1 MNFNV
6 VKKGYDKTQVNE
18 YIQNLANENNE
29 IITNLKTEI
38 DELKRQKQELEQ
50 VVGSY
55 EKKKD
60 EIFVAFVEA
69 QETSAKLKAKAE
81 KRFADEMER
90 LQLFQ
95 QKWTTYAKEVSKT
108 LAPEQVEKFEQAG
121 RKFEE
126 ILSLYDKEVKVLVPQ
141 EVAQTQQDKTFDPL
155 KKVAKFLDN
164 FDGQQVATQPTNE
177 QQPQIVEQIVEQEP
191 VAAVQQAEA
200 VQEPD
205 EVELTKAPLEL
216 ESLAE
221 ELVEEEVEPVV
232 VQNIEKQDSIKEKVQ
247 KLFEEEDR
255 AAAEMEE
262 NDISQSDIFNVQQS
276 LEDLCKELGLIE

>member
-6 VKKGYDKTQVNE
+6 VKKGYDKTQVQE
-18 YIQNLANENNE
+18 YIQNLTNENNE
-29 IITNLKTEI
+29 VVTNLKTEI
-38 DELKRQKQELEQ
+38 EELKRQKEQLEQ
-50 VVGSY
+50 VVNSY
-55 EKKKD
+55 DKKKD

-95 QKWTTYAKEVSKT
+95 QKWTAYAKEVTKT
-108 LAPEQVEKFEQAG
+108 LAPEQAEKFEQAG
-121 RKFEE
+121 KKFEE
-126 ILSLYDKEVKVLVPQ
+126 ILALYDKDVKVLVPQ
-141 EVAQTQQDKTFDPL
+141 EVVQTQQDKTFDPL

-164 FDGQQVATQPTNE
+164 FESHEVATQTVKEQPQVE
-177 QQPQIVEQIVEQEP
+177 QQIIEQAPVEQVETVEQ
-191 VAAVQQAEA
+191 
-200 VQEPD
+200 PD
-205 EVELTKAPLEL
+205 EVEITKAPLEL

-232 VQNIEKQDSIKEKVQ
+232 VQTIEKQDSIKEKVQ
-247 KLFEEEDR
+247 KLFEEEDK
-255 AAAEMEE
+255 AALEMEE

>member
-38 DELKRQKQELEQ
+38 EELKRQKEELEQ
-50 VVGSY
+50 VVNGY

-95 QKWTTYAKEVSKT
+95 QKWTSYAKEMSKT

-141 EVAQTQQDKTFDPL
+141 EVAQTQQHKTFDPL

-164 FDGQQVATQPTNE
+164 FDAQEVATQPANE
-177 QQPQIVEQIVEQEP
+177 QQPQIAEQIVEQESE
-191 VAAVQQAEA
+191 VQQVETVYEA
-200 VQEPD
+200 D

-221 ELVEEEVEPVV
+221 ELVQEEVEPVV

-247 KLFEEEDR
+247 KLFEEEDK

-276 LEDLCKELGLIE
+276 LEDLCKELGLI